1 MALPSLITAVA
12 YGLALSGGQLAFAW
26 FFLGNITDRAAL
38 RIASLI
44 SLTSVAAAAIT
55 WTIGMDPAFITWF
68 DVFTLTWLTG
78 LAAGLGL
85 LWHLRARSLTAAHP

>member
-1 MALPSLITAVA
+1 MTLPSLITAVA

-26 FFLGNITDRAAL
+26 FFMAMFEDRAAL

-44 SLTSVAAAAIT
+44 SLTSVAIAAIS
-55 WTIGMDPAFITWF
+55 WTINMDPALTTWW
-68 DVFTLTWLTG
+68 DVFTLAWLAG

-85 LWHLRARSLTAAHP
+85 LWHLRTRSIKAAQA